1 MDGRYEAL
9 RLRNQLCFP
18 LYLCSKELTR
28 RYQPLLDGINLT
40 YTQYVVMMY
49 FWEMQRASAKE
60 VSRALL
66 IDPSTLTPV
75 LKKLEQ
81 KGFLS
86 RERDPSDERSLAIA
100 LTEAGAALQ
109 DQALDI
115 PQRIGGCVGLTEE
128 EARTLG
134 ALIGKVLINI
144 EKEM

>member
-1 MDGRYEAL
+1 MDGKYEAL

-49 FWEMQRASAKE
+49 FWEMRRASAKE